1 MERASPA
8 VCILGRE
15 QSFKPH
21 TDSEYTDFIID
32 KMFVIMNTDQQL
44 DYIEL
49 ETLQSDKTNQKNE
62 NTFSNIN
69 LLANNQC

>member
-32 KMFVIMNTDQQL
+32 KMFVIMNTD
-44 DYIEL
+44 
-49 ETLQSDKTNQKNE
+49 
-62 NTFSNIN
+62 
-69 LLANNQC
+69 